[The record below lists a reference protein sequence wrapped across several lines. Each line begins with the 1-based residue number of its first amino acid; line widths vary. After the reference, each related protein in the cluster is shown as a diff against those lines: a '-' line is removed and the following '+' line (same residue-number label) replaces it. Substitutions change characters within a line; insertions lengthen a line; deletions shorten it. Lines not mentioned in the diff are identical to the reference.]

1 MPVSLKELDESSN
14 PNPIKIVCRELNL
27 DEAKCELLQS
37 RFKELCGGKRRKTRT
52 TGPRAVSKWQQC
64 IKARRAGK
72 KFDPAAIRQLAIEY
86 KAGKCP

>member
-1 MPVSLKELDESSN
+1 MVTMPVSFKELD

-52 TGPRAVSKWQQC
+52 TGAPRAVSKWQQC
-64 IKARRAGK
+64 IKTRRAGK
-72 KFDPAAIRQLAIEY
+72 KFDPAAIKQLAIEY